1 MRLDWAWLRR
11 PAEGSQAVVEEGI
24 ALFGFFSLI
33 AIQFATFFGLPRFR
47 FASGGGT
54 STGLFFI
61 NERSSPDIETM
72 CVYSYIRWT
81 FASG

>member
-1 MRLDWAWLRR
+1 MTIRR
-11 PAEGSQAVVEEGI
+11 ASQPGI
-24 ALFGFFSLI
+24 LIDI